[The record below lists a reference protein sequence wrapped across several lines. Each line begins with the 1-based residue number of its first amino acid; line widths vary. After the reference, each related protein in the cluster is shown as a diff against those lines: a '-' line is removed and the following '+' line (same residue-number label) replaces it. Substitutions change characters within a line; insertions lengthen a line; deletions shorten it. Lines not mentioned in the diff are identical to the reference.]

1 MNSNSWKQVIICDTQ
16 DISSQYTV
24 NYFKDDAA
32 LAKVYSISFHELS
45 ETSKSPYSGV
55 NTLLYVVRKPPKLK

>member
-24 NYFKDDAA
+24 SYFKDDAA

-55 NTLLYVVRKPPKLK
+55 SILLYVVRKPPKLK